1 MQKTDILSVFS
12 LVHSCSLTL
21 TLRFIQREQ
30 ARGQG
35 EGEYPREKVEDVV
48 GLQS

>member
-12 LVHSCSLTL
+12 HVHKTHFALYSEGAS
-21 TLRFIQREQ
+21 E
-30 ARGQG
+30 GWG
-35 EGEYPREKVEDVV
+35 EGEYPCEKVEDVV